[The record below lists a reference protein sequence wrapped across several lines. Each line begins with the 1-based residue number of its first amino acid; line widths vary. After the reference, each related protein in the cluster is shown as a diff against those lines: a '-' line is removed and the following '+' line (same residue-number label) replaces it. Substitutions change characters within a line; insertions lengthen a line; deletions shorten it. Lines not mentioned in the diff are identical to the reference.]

1 MAQAGLLLPKAPRRR
16 QSSRTHEGKV
26 AVGHS
31 DLRWC
36 SDGLEIKCDS
46 GQTRGCPVN
55 RCETTTFAV
64 EPAGLLRPRSDRLAS
79 LGGQGAAR

>member
-1 MAQAGLLLPKAPRRR
+1 MSFCIWSQ
-16 QSSRTHEGKV
+16 THEGKM

-46 GQTRGCPVN
+46 GLVVTA
-55 RCETTTFAV
+55 TFAKV
-64 EPAGLLRPRSDRLAS
+64 FCDREAI
-79 LGGQGAAR
+79 A